1 MKTLKKCIAILSA
14 VTMLATSAPM
24 VFAAKT
30 SPAEGVTN
38 TQIGYNNYDSMTES
52 TNPDQYN
59 GTPWINKL
67 STGTVTA
74 TGDTAHP
81 VAVKLNV
88 NDNGAS
94 HNWYNTFNDY
104 YTDAHEEPEVYSASA
119 MIKMPAGNKAGYE
132 FVLSGIGYRFF
143 VQKDG
148 RLTNGTDGA
157 DVVNNIT
164 LTPNTWHKLSIVCD
178 RPNTTVKVYI
188 DGKQAF
194 NYKSSDVLSENYF
207 MKLVQIVNYKLLND
221 TGASSAESGLYMDD
235 LSLDKVVDGAFY
247 GSAVVN
253 DNNITVTLSEVPG
266 ALATNAISVKK
277 ADGTA
282 VTTGTIT
289 VSGKTITIPITR
301 EMATEYVVCLPADL
315 TSTSGNKIYSPE
327 IFVNSGIKS
336 TDKIVVIDENF
347 EGGTY
352 KWGYTNG
359 AYITDGV
366 LPTYF
371 KGTEAEGKPKRFLY
385 ARTAYKNDTDGTVAD
400 VAPAD
405 WANVSKVL
413 AVQQT
418 GTTDTGVWI
427 EFPRTIVDDW
437 TMEFDFMMNGIG
449 NAENKV
455 ADKDAVGWALYPI
468 AGDKN
473 INVANSTVT
482 YSGETTGKQNLMPIF
497 GMTAGKMLGE
507 PNWTSKDG
515 DLYWNSSQ
523 SQDSTSVP
531 GTKRQPMDIN
541 KWYHVKLDFNA
552 GSYTATKCEA
562 TVTTSDGTSFLNR
575 EWNLPIGMNHLG
587 EWGYQFNGVMF
598 KMPDYAGMNTMYLDN
613 VKVTTQNLTDHKVKT
628 VTLTDMENEEF
639 GAVSQASDMVTKAK
653 IDFTTGKGTN
663 VIDPTTVNTDTIK
676 VTDSDGNPVE
686 FTLGGYNAL
695 TTSVELKFNKMLTVG
710 ERYTLT
716 VKGVKAQE
724 YAAPYGKGKNMFE
737 LLPYTAQINVVDK
750 GEYKVVAFKIVDAE
764 GNPVETLTT
773 GEVNIKATIKNTS
786 GKDESFDMILA
797 SYDKTTKEFNN
808 VSRETKTAENGTYTT
823 YTLETKL
830 SVDAATDEVKG
841 FLWEGMNSLRP
852 LTTGISK

>member
-14 VTMLATSAPM
+14 VTMLATSTPM

-38 TQIGYNNYDSMTES
+38 TKIGYNNYDSMTDS
-52 TNPDQYN
+52 TNPDKYN

-67 STGTVTA
+67 SDGTVTA

-88 NDNGAS
+88 NSDNGAF
-94 HNWYNTFNDY
+94 HTWFNTFHQY
-104 YTDAHEEPEVYSASA
+104 YTAAHEEPNVYSASA
-119 MIKMPAGNKAGYE
+119 MIKMPEGNKAGYE
-132 FVLSGIGYRFF
+132 FILSYAKNDGTESGNKFNF
-143 VQKDG
+143 TLQKDG
-148 RLTNGTDGA
+148 KLTSGKDGVE
-157 DVVNNIT
+157 VVNNIT
-164 LTPNTWHKLSIVCD
+164 LTPDAWHKLSIVCD
-178 RPNTTVKVYI
+178 RPNKTVKVYI
-188 DGKQAF
+188 DGTQAF
-194 NYKSSDVLSENYF
+194 NYVVNDISIEHFLTIVSINNYGS
-207 MKLVQIVNYKLLND
+207 LNGE
-221 TGASSAESGLYMDD
+221 GASSAESGLYMDD

-253 DNNITVTLSEVPG
+253 DNNITVTLSEDPGAG

-282 VTTGTIT
+282 VTTGAIT
-289 VSGKTITIPITR
+289 VSEKTITIPITR

-327 IFVNSGIKS
+327 IFVNSGINS
-336 TDKIVVIDENF
+336 TDKIVVIDEDF

-352 KWGYTNG
+352 NNN
-359 AYITDGV
+359 A
-366 LPTYF
+366 LPTNFNRNASHIDVY
-371 KGTEAEGKPKRFLY
+371 
-385 ARTAYKNDTDGTVAD
+385 TAYKNDAGGTVAD
-400 VAPAD
+400 TAPD
-405 WANVSKVL
+405 DMTNVSKVL
-413 AVQQT
+413 AVKQT
-418 GTTDTGVWI
+418 GWADTWCHI
-427 EFPRTIVDDW
+427 KFPRTIVDDW

-449 NAENKV
+449 DANNKV
-455 ADKDAVGWALYPI
+455 DNKYDALGWALCPI
-468 AGDKN
+468 AGDTN
-473 INVANSTVT
+473 ISFGSSTVT
-482 YSGETTGKQNLMPIF
+482 YPDGTTGSQNLQPIF
-497 GMTAGKMLGE
+497 GMTAGKKLGE

-515 DLYWNSSQ
+515 DLYWSSSQ
-523 SQDSTSVP
+523 ASTDYL
-531 GTKRQPMDIN
+531 GTQRQAMDIN

-552 GSYTATKCEA
+552 GSYKATKCKA
-562 TVTTSDGTSFLNR
+562 TVTTSDGTSFLT
-575 EWNLPIGMNHLG
+575 G
-587 EWGYQFNGVMF
+587 EWRLPVNLNNPTAFGYQFNGVMF
-598 KMPDYAGMNTMYLDN
+598 KMPWQAGGNTMYLDN

-653 IDFTTGKGTN
+653 IDFTTGTGTN
-663 VIDPTTVNTDTIK
+663 VIDPTTVNPNTIK
-676 VTDSDGNPVE
+676 VTDSDGNPVA
-686 FTLGGYNAL
+686 FTLGEYSAS
-695 TTSVELKFNKMLTVG
+695 TTSVELTFNKMLTVG
-710 ERYTLT
+710 ETYTLT

-764 GNPVETLTT
+764 GNPVNTLTT
-773 GEVNIKATIKNTS
+773 GKVNIEATIKNTS

-797 SYDKTTKEFNN
+797 SYDKISKEFKN
-808 VSRETKTAENGTYTT
+808 VSREPKTAENGTYTT

-830 SVDAATDEVKG
+830 SVDAATDAVKG

>member
-30 SPAEGVTN
+30 SPAEGVAN

-104 YTDAHEEPEVYSASA
+104 YTAAHEEPEVYSASA

-148 RLTNGTDGA
+148 RLTNGTEGA
-157 DVVNNIT
+157 EVVNNIT
-164 LTPNTWHKLSIVCD
+164 LTPNAWHKLSIVCD
-178 RPNTTVKVYI
+178 RPNTSVKVYI

-194 NYKSSDVLSENYF
+194 NYKSSNVSSENYF
-207 MKLVQIVNYKLLND
+207 MKLVQIVNYKSLND

-253 DNNITVTLSEVPG
+253 DNNITVTLSEAPG

-282 VTTGTIT
+282 VTTGAIT

-352 KWGYTNG
+352 NNN
-359 AYITDGV
+359 A
-366 LPTYF
+366 LPTNFYRN
-371 KGTEAEGKPKRFLY
+371 ASY
-385 ARTAYKNDTDGTVAD
+385 IDVYTAYKNDVGENVAD
-400 VAPAD
+400 TAPAD
-405 WANVSKVL
+405 MTGYSKVL
-413 AVQQT
+413 AVKQT
-418 GTTDTGVWI
+418 AWGDTWCHI
-427 EFPRTIVDDW
+427 KFPRTIVDDW

-449 NAENKV
+449 DANNKV
-455 ADKDAVGWALYPI
+455 DNKYDALGWALCPI
-468 AGDKN
+468 AGDTN
-473 INVANSTVT
+473 ISFNSSTVT
-482 YSGETTGKQNLMPIF
+482 YPNGTPGTQNLMPIF
-497 GMTAGKMLGE
+497 GMTVGKMLGE
-507 PNWTSKDG
+507 PNWSSPDSNDNT
-515 DLYWNSSQ
+515 LYNGSSQ
-523 SQDSTSVP
+523 GSTSYP
-531 GTKRQPMDIN
+531 GTQRQAMDID

-552 GSYTATKCEA
+552 GSYKATKCNA
-562 TVTTSDGTSFLNR
+562 TVTTSDGTSFLNG
-575 EWNLPIGMNHLG
+575 EWRLPINMNNPNTF
-587 EWGYQFNGVMF
+587 GYQFNGVMF
-598 KMPDYAGMNTMYLDN
+598 RMPWQAGGNTMYLDN
-613 VKVTTQNLTDHKVKT
+613 VKVTTQKLTDHKVKT

-653 IDFTTGKGTN
+653 IEFTTGTGAN
-663 VIDPTTVNTDTIK
+663 VIDTSTVNTSTVK
-676 VTDSDGNPVE
+676 VTDKNGDPVA
-686 FTLGGYNAL
+686 FTLGEYN
-695 TTSVELKFNKMLTVG
+695 TTNNSVELTFEKMLTVG
-710 ERYTLT
+710 ETYTLT

-724 YAAPYGKGKNMFE
+724 YAAPWGKGKNMFE

-773 GEVNIKATIKNTS
+773 GNVNIKATIKNTS

-797 SYDKTTKEFNN
+797 SYDKTTKEFKN

-841 FLWEGMNSLRP
+841 FLWEGMKSLRP
-852 LTTGISK
+852 LTTEISK